1 MSRSKASA
9 YRAGQRRAL
18 KDMRAYIDQMRE
30 AVNALQ
36 SVAGADPVR
45 VGAMREVLS
54 RVNSWA
60 WDLERKADNG

>member
-18 KDMRAYIDQMRE
+18 KDMRAYIDQTRE

-36 SVAGADPVR
+36 VVASADPAR
-45 VGAMREVLS
+45 VIAMREVLS
-54 RVNSWA
+54 RVQSWA
-60 WDLERKADNG
+60 WDLERRVDNG